1 MNADGNDIK
10 HYETTRSVIGS
21 FYQVYNELGQGFLEA
36 VYVEALSLALR
47 ARMACLV
54 YRELPIKVHFRGHVV
69 GRFRADVVVNGRV
82 LVEVKALPRLEPVH
96 GAQILNY
103 LRATALEVGLLLNF
117 GRVLN
122 SDGFVSITPSR
133 QSPSLA
139 IQS

>member
-1 MNADGNDIK
+1 MNADGNDLK
-10 HYETTRSVIGS
+10 HHETTRRVIGS
-21 FYQVYNELGQGFLEA
+21 FYQVYNELGPGFLEA
-36 VYVEALSLALR
+36 VYVEALSLALHQGGL
-47 ARMACLV
+47 LV

-117 GRVLN
+117 GRCPQFRRFRFDNAFKTGHHRLPRK
-122 SDGFVSITPSR
+122 S
-133 QSPSLA
+133 
-139 IQS
+139 